1 MPKKFVNPK
10 NPEAGPAYPTD
21 AADEETLRKIGYFEE
36 GYPKQMYRDGEEP
49 REVISSE
56 EERALGEGWVVFDEA
71 LRKIGGSYRERF
83 IAAVNNPAER
93 ASLHTEYGIQHPALA
108 RADSWYKETAPKIP
122 VLQTQAMFNIVS
134 DRQEKDREKR
144 ATEAE
149 ATEAA
154 VIAGEKLPKTVSEGK
169 RCFGVIDEVK
179 RIKNMYASGGM
190 SMKEI
195 REAQPNYE
203 VWRIV
208 EQLAKDDRAV
218 FETPLRWG
226 QPVGY
231 AKLMLGKLYG
241 KSPTTINDWVKSYR
255 KHKRSKKPED

>member
-1 MPKKFVNPK
+1 MPKKFVNSK

-21 AADEETLRKIGYFEE
+21 AADEKTLRELGWFEE

-56 EERALGEGWVVFDEA
+56 EEKALGEGWVVFDEA
-71 LRKIGGSYRERF
+71 LRKFGGFYHKRF
-83 IAAVNNPAER
+83 EAAVNNPAEQVR
-93 ASLHTEYGIQHPALA
+93 ILVEYYTLHPALVA
-108 RADSWYKETAPKIP
+108 ADSWYKKTAQQIP

-134 DRQEKDREKR
+134 DRQPEDRERR

-154 VIAGEKLPKTVSEGK
+154 VIAGEKLPKTVREGK

-208 EQLAKDDRAV
+208 EQLTEQDRAV

-231 AKLMLGKLYG
+231 AKLILGKLYG
-241 KSPTTINDWVKSYR
+241 KSPATVNEWVKSYR
-255 KHKRSKKPED
+255 KHERSEKPKD